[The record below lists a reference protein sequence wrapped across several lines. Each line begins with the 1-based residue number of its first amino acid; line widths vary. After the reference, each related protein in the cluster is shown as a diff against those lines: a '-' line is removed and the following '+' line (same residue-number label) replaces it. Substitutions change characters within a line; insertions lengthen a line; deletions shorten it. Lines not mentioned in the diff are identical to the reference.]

1 MDDEMNAF
9 FILFLDYFGWI
20 YRSYVPLGNVFSIHQ
35 NFLLNGF
42 AGAEECHGC
51 TWSFQVIIN
60 KTPSIVI
67 TDCLVIVAY
76 KNAVKVHEHNK
87 ANYNSIVFTFR
98 G

>member
-1 MDDEMNAF
+1 MDAL

-20 YRSYVPLGNVFSIHQ
+20 YRSNVPLGNVFSIHQ

-51 TWSFQVIIN
+51 TWSFQVIVN

-67 TDCLVIVAY
+67 TVCLVIIPQ
-76 KNAVKVHEHNK
+76 KNTVKVHKHNEVK
-87 ANYNSIVFTFR
+87 YSSVGITCRV
-98 G
+98 